1 MYVPPRGVCK
11 KGTHR
16 LRHPPLARYAWPPMS
31 ATPIRNDWT
40 LEEVLSIHDLPITE
54 LLFRAQ
60 EIHRH
65 YQAPD
70 AVQLCTLLSVKTGGC
85 PEDCGYCPQSSKHD
99 TSVEPERLLSVDE
112 VLSAARRAREAGSTR
127 FCMGAA
133 WREVKDGPAFE
144 RVLGMVRGVRELGLE
159 ACATLGMLDEDQAK
173 ALAEAGL
180 TAYNHNLDTSRDYY
194 SEIISTRTYDERLST
209 IKNVASAGIS
219 LCCGGII
226 GMGESLRDRAEMLRT
241 LASLD
246 PHPGS
251 VPINALVPVQ
261 GTPLEDRPP
270 VDPLELVRAIATAR
284 ILMPRAMVRL
294 SAGRS
299 ELSREAQV
307 LCFMAGANSIFFGD
321 KLLTTGNPDVAADRA
336 LLHDAGLKP
345 MAPYASPDPMVQGTR
360 GRGPQPKA
368 GVVALSARVD
378 E

>member
-1 MYVPPRGVCK
+1 M
-11 KGTHR
+11 
-16 LRHPPLARYAWPPMS
+16 ARYAWSPMS
-31 ATPIRNDWT
+31 AMPIRNDWT
-40 LEEVLSIHDLPITE
+40 LEEVLAIHDLPITE

-60 EIHRH
+60 EVHRK

-85 PEDCGYCPQSSKHD
+85 PEDCGYCPQSSKHNTD
-99 TSVEPERLLSVDE
+99 VEPERLLSVDE
-112 VLSAARRAREAGSTR
+112 VLSSARRAREAGSTR

-159 ACATLGMLDEDQAK
+159 ACATLGMLDEEQAK

-180 TAYNHNLDTSRDYY
+180 TAYNHNLDTSREFY
-194 SEIISTRTYDERLST
+194 SEIISTRTYDERLET
-209 IKNVASAGIS
+209 IKNVAGAGIS

-241 LASLD
+241 LASLN

-251 VPINALVPVQ
+251 VPINALVPVR
-261 GTPLEDRPP
+261 GTPLEERPP

-284 ILMPRAMVRL
+284 ILMPRSMVRL
-294 SAGRS
+294 SAGRA

-307 LCFMAGANSIFFGD
+307 LCFMAGANSIFYGD
-321 KLLTTGNPDVAADRA
+321 KLLTTGNPDVDEDRA
-336 LLHDAGLKP
+336 LLHDTGLRP
-345 MAPYASPDPMVQGTR
+345 MAPYASPDPTVQATR
-360 GRGPQPKA
+360 ERGPQPKA
-368 GVVALSARVD
+368 GAVALSARVH